1 MLLPS
6 LVLIYNEGTRPRSIW
21 KLSRDTRPYNL
32 EPSVF
37 RPPFFR
43 PPLYGHPSVQ
53 KKHHFL
59 SDWPARKYCMRNSS
73 ITCDR
78 ELLVLASVGRSPLQ
92 TIIQLVSCT
101 NIH

>member
-37 RPPFFR
+37 RPPFFSS
-43 PPLYGHPSVQ
+43 PPV
-53 KKHHFL
+53 
-59 SDWPARKYCMRNSS
+59 R
-73 ITCDR
+73 T
-78 ELLVLASVGRSPLQ
+78 PLCAEKAPLP
-92 TIIQLVSCT
+92 I
-101 NIH
+101 